1 MYEYELIEK
10 QLNTKYVGR
19 VFLQFDNIEST
30 TSKCRNISQTCPSG
44 MLVLSEDDME
54 GNTYI
59 KKDLKDFEKK
69 VLMSLILKLDRNNF
83 NKECIE
89 TLSSCIGAASLLSA
103 AEEHFENLTYYWEKI
118 IKGKDFLA
126 EIDSQKSLKSN
137 DKSII
142 LSFKI
147 YYNANFKREMLIGK
161 LLNEIEN
168 NINNAFIKNNTEN
181 IVGKCSTY
189 LKSKNSYIMI
199 NKKNRKTVKKLEKI
213 ELNGEGNLV
222 GKHKSEDIC
231 IKWKDY
237 KIEWYD

>member
-54 GNTYI
+54 GNAYI
-59 KKDLKDFEKK
+59 KKDLKNFKNK

-83 NKECIE
+83 DKECVE
-89 TLSSCIGAASLLSA
+89 TLSSCIGSASLLSVG
-103 AEEHFENLTYYWEKI
+103 EEYFNNLIYYWEKV

-126 EIDSQKSLKSN
+126 EVDSQKSLKSN

-142 LSFKI
+142 LTFKI
-147 YYNANFKREMLIGK
+147 YYNADLKREIFIGK
-161 LLNEIEN
+161 LLNKIEN
-168 NINNAFIKNNTEN
+168 NINSVFIKNNTEN
-181 IVGKCSTY
+181 IVDKCSSY

-199 NKKNRKTVKKLEKI
+199 NKKNRKTVKRLENI
-213 ELNGEGNLV
+213 GLNCEGNLM
-222 GKHKSEDIC
+222 GKHNSEYIC
-231 IKWKDY
+231 INWKDY
-237 KIEWYD
+237 KIEWCD